1 MKVLSIDVRMSISE
15 EKKERVTDVWR
26 KKRKK
31 IDFFKASFIE
41 D

>member
-1 MKVLSIDVRMSISE
+1 MSISE

-26 KKRKK
+26 KKKK
-31 IDFFKASFIE
+31 IDLFKASFIE